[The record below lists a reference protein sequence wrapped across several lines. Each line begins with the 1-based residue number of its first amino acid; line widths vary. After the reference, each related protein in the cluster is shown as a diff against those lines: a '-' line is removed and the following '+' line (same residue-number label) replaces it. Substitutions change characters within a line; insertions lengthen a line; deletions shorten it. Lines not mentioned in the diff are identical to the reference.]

1 MNKDIV
7 IIDGRNYNLT
17 IPEGGIVRK
26 FEIVDT
32 DKAGRLITGQMQRD
46 IIGTYYNYTIEFRT
60 KNTTRAKYD
69 EFYETITAPVDS
81 HDITVPYGQDVLT
94 FKAYVTNGQDTLVRI
109 DKDGNR
115 WEGISVNFIAMSPK
129 RRPL

>member
-46 IIGTYYNYTIEFRT
+46 IIGTYYNYTIEF
-60 KNTTRAKYD
+60 KANKATRESYD
-69 EFYETITAPVDS
+69 KFYDAISAPVDS
-81 HDITVPYGQDVLT
+81 HDLTVPYAQEMLT
-94 FKAYVTNGQDTLVRI
+94 FKAYITNGQDSLTRI
-109 DKDGNR
+109 DKDGNK
-115 WEGISVNFIAMSPK
+115 WDGLSLNFIAMAPK